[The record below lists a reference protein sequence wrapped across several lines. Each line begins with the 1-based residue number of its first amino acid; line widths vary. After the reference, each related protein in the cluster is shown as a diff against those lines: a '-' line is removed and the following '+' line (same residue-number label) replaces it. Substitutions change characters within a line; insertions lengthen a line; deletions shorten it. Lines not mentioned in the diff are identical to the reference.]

1 MLLQKGICT
10 YNPRV
15 SHSANGKRRSYSF
28 LNVNGCIVRVS
39 HILVKL
45 VIKRIFL
52 LNVLQVGMKHLTDY
66 FWISFEQKRIFGNE
80 KVSALVAK
88 TGNGDTASAGRQR
101 SVFHDYAL
109 MAGRGKTIFDEIGKR
124 TFEVENGCA
133 LFHHLGYHGTALG
146 FFLFA

>member
-28 LNVNGCIVRVS
+28 LNVNGCVVRVS

-66 FWISFEQKRIFGNE
+66 FWISFKQKRIFGNE

-88 TGNGDTASAGRQR
+88 TGNRDTASAGRQR

-109 MAGRGKTIFDEIGKR
+109 LRLKTGAPSFIIWVI
-124 TFEVENGCA
+124 TA
-133 LFHHLGYHGTALG
+133 QHLAFSSLLKANSFVSGYGV
-146 FFLFA
+146 